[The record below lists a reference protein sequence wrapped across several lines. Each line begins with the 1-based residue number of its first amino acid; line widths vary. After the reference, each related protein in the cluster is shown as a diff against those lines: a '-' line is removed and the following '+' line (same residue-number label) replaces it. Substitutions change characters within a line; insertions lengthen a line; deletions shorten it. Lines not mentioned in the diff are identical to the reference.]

1 MIFQQK
7 IKIIILL
14 FLAVLNWPGISHAQ
28 HQNSKLPESL
38 KSVSDLLDSAA
49 LYAEN
54 NPKKAEPFAIEAY
67 KLSEI
72 ENDTV
77 GMSEALRLFGVGSQF
92 LHDEDTTTN
101 AFLRSIELAGN
112 TFPCQRAKSILAYA
126 DFLRKGEGAEK
137 ALKLLTPNAGKLFSC
152 GQVKDFMYNVYVIG
166 LTYEKLGQDTNAVF
180 AFNTLLNIA
189 VNQQDYF
196 FQFKAYNSLLIVFL
210 KLNKN
215 PEYLFQ
221 AMMIAADKSK
231 NPDFQAVGWNNMAKF
246 YIKSGDTTRA
256 EYCFDK
262 SIIKSLETRNDEN
275 IAHISLNIS
284 MHYIRR
290 GNYQKAIPLFRM
302 AEERKQYII
311 QDNWLGVFDGIKAKI
326 QMHQGN
332 YAEAEENILS
342 SLSHFETVNNYQML
356 IEFNSFAA
364 EIFSALGKY
373 DRAYFYQSQ
382 VLKYRD
388 LFRSKAGDS
397 VENNLYY
404 KVLLD
409 LEQTKAKTIV
419 LENENL
425 VKQRRIF
432 FLLISV
438 AIIVLLLAIL
448 FIYFSSN
455 RYRRRILH
463 SEQQKETLLAARIRL
478 TAELNT
484 KNKEIASFVL
494 NQAMVNET
502 AGDVITQMR
511 QLGSKSPRETQK
523 KLYELASQLSTSQ
536 NKNIWKEFDHYFSL
550 VNPDFFSKL
559 TQAHTGLTSRDLRYC
574 ALISLQLSSKEMALI
589 TGMTLQSIHVL
600 RSRLRQKLAVDRDED
615 LGVYLSQYS
624 DAQVK

>member
-1 MIFQQK
+1 MIFSVRIAIVVFVITSLLHFPYFLMGQVQNENPTASKK
-7 IKIIILL
+7 IG
-14 FLAVLNWPGISHAQ
+14 N
-28 HQNSKLPESL
+28 
-38 KSVSDLLDSAA
+38 LLDSAGF
-49 LYAEN
+49 YCEID
-54 NPKKAEPFAIEAY
+54 PIKAEPFSLEAFN
-67 KLSEI
+67 LSESI
-72 ENDTV
+72 GDTMS
-77 GMSEALRLFGVGSQF
+77 MSEALRFYAVGSQF
-92 LHDEDTTTN
+92 LHSVDTTES
-101 AFLRSIELAGN
+101 AFLTSIEYAKKF
-112 TFPCQRAKSILAYA
+112 TCQRSKSILSYA
-126 DFLRKGEGAEK
+126 DYLRKGEGAEK

-152 GQVKDFMYNVYVIG
+152 GLAKEFMYNIYVIG
-166 LTYEKLGQDTNAVF
+166 LSYEKLGQDTNAIF
-180 AFNTLLNIA
+180 AFNALLKIA
-189 VNQQDYF
+189 DNQHDAY

-221 AMMIAADKSK
+221 AMMMAAEKSK
-231 NPDFQAVGWNNMAKF
+231 NLDFQAVGWNNMAKF
-246 YIKSGDTTRA
+246 YIKSGDTIKA
-256 EYCFDK
+256 EYCYDK
-262 SIIKSLETRNDEN
+262 SIIKSVETGSDEN
-275 IAHISLNIS
+275 IAHISLNIC

-290 GNYQKAIPLFRM
+290 GNYQKALPLFKM

-311 QDNWLGVFDGIKAKI
+311 HDNWLAVFDGIKAKI
-326 QMHQGN
+326 HLHQGDLVA
-332 YAEAEENILS
+332 AEASILS
-342 SLSHFETVNNYQML
+342 SLQHLETVNNYQML
-356 IEFNSFAA
+356 IEFNGIAA
-364 EIFSALGKY
+364 EIFDALKKY
-373 DRAYFYQSQ
+373 DRAYYYQSQ
-382 VLKYRD
+382 VLKYKE
-388 LFRSKAGDS
+388 LFNSKSENS

-409 LEQTKAKTIV
+409 LQQTKAKTIF
-419 LENENL
+419 LKNENL

-438 AIIVLLLAIL
+438 AIILLFMVLL
-448 FIYFSSN
+448 FFYFSSN
-455 RYRRRILH
+455 SYRRRILK

-511 QLGSKSPRETQK
+511 QLGTKSPRETQK

-559 TQAHTGLTSRDLRYC
+559 TQAHKGLTSRDLRYC

-624 DAQVK
+624 ETQVK